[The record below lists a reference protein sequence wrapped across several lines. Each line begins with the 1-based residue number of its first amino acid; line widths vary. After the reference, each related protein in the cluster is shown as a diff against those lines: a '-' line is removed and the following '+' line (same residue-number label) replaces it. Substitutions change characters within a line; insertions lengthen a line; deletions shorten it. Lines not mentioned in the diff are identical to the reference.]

1 MIDKK
6 KVVVD
11 KRINL
16 LTEKEIFWWRAKA
29 GKVTLAQMQAVHL
42 GERKGP
48 NGEVN

>member
-16 LTEKEIFWWRAKA
+16 LIEKEIFLVE
-29 GKVTLAQMQAVHL
+29 GK
-42 GERKGP
+42 GG
-48 NGEVN
+48 